1 MKLQEIPHD
10 KYALFENF
18 MYYVF
23 RKSMAIFRKSTI
35 AMAKRL
41 GKKLRSMVKY
51 DFCEAHLKLTHRG
64 QVINSGP
71 HRGKAHKSPGKYRN
85 SDFSTQYD
93 RTTHCPPYMAVSDIE
108 TKFQ

>member
-1 MKLQEIPHD
+1 MKISRC
-10 KYALFENF
+10 AFSA
-18 MYYVF
+18 
-23 RKSMAIFRKSTI
+23 KSMAILRKTTN
-35 AMAKRL
+35 AMTKWL
-41 GKKLRSMVKY
+41 GEKLRSVVKY
-51 DFCEAHLKLTHRG
+51 NFCEGRLKWTHIG

-93 RTTHCPPYMAVSDIE
+93 RTTHCPPYMAVADIE